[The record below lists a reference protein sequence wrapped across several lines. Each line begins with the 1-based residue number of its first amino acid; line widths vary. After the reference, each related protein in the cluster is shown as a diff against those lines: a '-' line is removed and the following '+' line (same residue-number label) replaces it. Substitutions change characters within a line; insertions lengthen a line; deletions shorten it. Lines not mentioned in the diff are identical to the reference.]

1 MSEAMRA
8 AASLYNDPRY
18 YSRSEVRIRNN
29 KRRRQRIFR
38 RQVAL
43 LATAIAVLFF
53 AVVIFETSIM
63 PNAQSDE
70 FTTSFKYYKTITVH
84 ADDTLWD
91 LAREAYPA
99 EHYNSFNEYVAE
111 ICKINAITDASDL
124 KSGESLIMP
133 YYSTEFK

>member
-18 YSRSEVRIRNN
+18 YSKSEMRIRNN

-38 RQVAL
+38 RQVTL

-53 AVVIFETSIM
+53 AVILFTTSIM
-63 PNAQSDE
+63 SNAQSDE
-70 FTTSFKYYKTITVH
+70 FVPSFKYYKTITVH
-84 ADDTLWD
+84 ADDTLWN
-91 LAREAYPA
+91 LAKDAYPS
-99 EHYNSFNEYVAE
+99 EHYNSFNEYVSE
-111 ICKINAITDASDL
+111 ICKINAITNASDL
-124 KSGESLIMP
+124 KSGESLILP